1 MSNDLIPVEII
12 ENKIFVIREHKV
24 MLDSDLA
31 GLYDIETKA
40 LNRAVKRNSERFPDD
55 FMFQLKDDE
64 WDFLR
69 CQFGTSK
76 EGSGGR
82 RYNPYVFTEQG
93 VAMLSSVLNS
103 KRAIAVNVQIMR
115 IFVKIR
121 QLALTHTEL
130 AVRLN
135 ELEQVFINYTKENT
149 LEQKEQ
155 NENINEIFK
164 CIQYL
169 VDIHK
174 PGKIGFKA
182 D

>member
-40 LNRAVKRNSERFPDD
+40 LNRAVKRNLDRFPDD

-76 EGSGGR
+76 EGAGGR
-82 RYNPYVFTEQG
+82 CYNPYVFT
-93 VAMLSSVLNS
+93 
-103 KRAIAVNVQIMR
+103 
-115 IFVKIR
+115 
-121 QLALTHTEL
+121 
-130 AVRLN
+130 
-135 ELEQVFINYTKENT
+135 
-149 LEQKEQ
+149 
-155 NENINEIFK
+155 
-164 CIQYL
+164 
-169 VDIHK
+169 
-174 PGKIGFKA
+174 
-182 D
+182 